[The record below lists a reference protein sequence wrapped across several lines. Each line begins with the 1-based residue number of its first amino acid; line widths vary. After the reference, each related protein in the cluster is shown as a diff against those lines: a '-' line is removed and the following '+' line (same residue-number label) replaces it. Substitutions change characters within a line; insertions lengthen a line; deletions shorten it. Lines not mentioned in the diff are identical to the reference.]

1 MVEPEKTC
9 CFTGHRPSKLPWR
22 EDERDPR
29 CIALK
34 REISQRIEELYLRGC
49 RHFICGMAKGCDL
62 YFCEAVLALRDG
74 KYPDIRVESAIPCR
88 SQADRWQSSQRERRE
103 GLLKRCNWETLIQ
116 HEYDP
121 GCMMRRNRY
130 MVDNADIVLAVF
142 NGKRGGTMH
151 TLSYAMRNEKEVL
164 IINLSDYE

>member
-1 MVEPEKTC
+1 
-9 CFTGHRPSKLPWR
+9 
-22 EDERDPR
+22 
-29 CIALK
+29 
-34 REISQRIEELYLRGC
+34 
-49 RHFICGMAKGCDL
+49 MAKGCDL